1 MPCGWRRHDGAPLAL
16 PEFDGGHSR
25 IKLRTAV
32 TNLSVTRN
40 PNQVDLGAPAGR
52 EGSMEIDCLD
62 FAAWPLAA
70 GACAR
75 ALRGEASSEELL
87 LLVGPKLRA
96 EQRFHV
102 RLSRIELWSRG

>member
-1 MPCGWRRHDGAPLAL
+1 MRCGWRRHDGAPLAL

-32 TNLSVTRN
+32 TNLTVTRN
-40 PNQVDLGAPAGR
+40 AMVDLGAPAGR

-87 LLVGPKLRA
+87 LLVGPYPYP
-96 EQRFHV
+96 
-102 RLSRIELWSRG
+102 

>member
-1 MPCGWRRHDGAPLAL
+1 
-16 PEFDGGHSR
+16 
-25 IKLRTAV
+25 
-32 TNLSVTRN
+32 
-40 PNQVDLGAPAGR
+40 
-52 EGSMEIDCLD
+52 MEIDCLD